1 MASTSP
7 SSNST
12 VADEAAESP
21 NADILDEQRKMARQS
36 LLDNLIMAQHA
47 ATMALA
53 SKLRGN

>member
-12 VADEAAESP
+12 VADEATESP
-21 NADILDEQRKMARQS
+21 NADIIEEQRKMARQS
-36 LLDNLIMAQHA
+36 LLDNLMMAKHS

-53 SKLRGN
+53 SKLSGR